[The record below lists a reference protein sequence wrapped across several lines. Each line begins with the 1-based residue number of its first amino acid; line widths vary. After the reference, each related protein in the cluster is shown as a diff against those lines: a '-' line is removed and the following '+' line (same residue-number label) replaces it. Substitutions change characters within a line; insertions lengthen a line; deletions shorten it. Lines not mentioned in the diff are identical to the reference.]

1 MSDHYGWT
9 NKNSLSLSTHTRNQS
24 LFTGCIGLFQ
34 GESGLNLVEHA
45 GSCGERQ
52 EKTDVIFSLQKHI
65 NSDWVRIRY
74 PQCLQLSGAN
84 EPQVGWNSCQLLT
97 LWMSGDKGVETL
109 SCKIR
114 FSSVLDT
121 FPLSPE
127 HVDFSICSTAHST
140 TPTQHWI
147 RDAGGIRELD
157 AIKIEQMLKYQKAS
171 FIFLV
176 TLLLDRI
183 ITFR

>member
-114 FSSVLDT
+114 FSSVLHT
-121 FPLSPE
+121 FSPLLPSMLIFLFVRL
-127 HVDFSICSTAHST
+127 HRA
-140 TPTQHWI
+140 QHWI

-176 TLLLDRI
+176 TLLLDCI